1 MAIEVPTPSSKFDKE
16 LRYIL
21 ENHRTIINNDE
32 WITISGKDFGLICCD
47 CGLAHRCTIKI
58 INKNTIKLRANR
70 DERATQILRE
80 MKENGHNNSKAE

>member
-1 MAIEVPTPSSKFDKE
+1 MKKSDRNLKHS
-16 LRYIL
+16 L
-21 ENHRTIINNDE
+21 ENNMTIVSNDE
-32 WITISGKDFGLICCD
+32 WITITRKDFGLICCD
-47 CGLAHRCTIKI
+47 CGLAHRCAIKI